1 MRKKLLTRTNAF
13 LGAAIISLLGLS
25 GCNKEP
31 LVKYGSPD
39 PPMPMYGIPTP
50 EEVVETP
57 QSPVND

>member
-13 LGAAIISLLGLS
+13 LGAAILSLLGLS
-25 GCNKEP
+25 GCKEP
-31 LVKYGSPD
+31 LVKYGTPD
-39 PPMPMYGIPTP
+39 PLTEMYGSPTP

>member
-13 LGAAIISLLGLS
+13 LGAAILSMLGLS
-25 GCNKEP
+25 GCKEP
-31 LVKYGSPD
+31 LVKYGTPD
-39 PPMPMYGIPTP
+39 PMPMYGTPTP

>member
-13 LGAAIISLLGLS
+13 LGAAILSLLGLS
-25 GCNKEP
+25 GCKEP
-31 LVKYGSPD
+31 LVKYGTPD
-39 PPMPMYGIPTP
+39 PMPMYGIPTP

>member
-13 LGAAIISLLGLS
+13 LGAAILSLLGLS
-25 GCNKEP
+25 GCKEP
-31 LVKYGSPD
+31 LVKYGTPD
-39 PPMPMYGIPTP
+39 PMPMYGTPTS

>member
-13 LGAAIISLLGLS
+13 LGAAILSLLGLS
-25 GCNKEP
+25 GCKEP
-31 LVKYGSPD
+31 LVKYGTPD
-39 PPMPMYGIPTP
+39 PMPMYGTQTP

>member
-13 LGAAIISLLGLS
+13 LGAAILSLLGLS
-25 GCNKEP
+25 GCKEP
-31 LVKYGSPD
+31 LVMYGSPD
-39 PPMPMYGIPTP
+39 PMPMYGIPTP

>member
-1 MRKKLLTRTNAF
+1 MKKKLLTRTNAF
-13 LGAAIISLLGLS
+13 LGAAILSLLGLS
-25 GCNKEP
+25 GCKEP
-31 LVKYGSPD
+31 LVKYGTPD